1 MVELLFIAIIVV
13 ACFFY
18 LKLLRK
24 KTPKFLMTLEF
35 NNLKITGEIKLIG
48 LKLAQK
54 VTVTLKPE
62 DRLGNPAQ
70 VEAGSVVFTSN
81 DESVCTVV
89 QNPDNELQADVFSQ
103 GVGVAQLDF
112 SADADLGEGVVT
124 ISGFSAVEVLP
135 LEAVGFGLEVGEPID
150 V

>member
-1 MVELLFIAIIVV
+1 MVELLFLTVIVV
-13 ACFFY
+13 ICFFY
-18 LKLLRK
+18 LRRK
-24 KTPKFLMTLEF
+24 KTPKLFLTLEF
-35 NNLKITGEIKLIG
+35 NNIKITGDIKLIG